1 MNGVPVS
8 ELDPTFPE
16 QTAESAPEPI
26 QALSVEAIPEPEL
39 VGAPPKPTLRRLF
52 FGDDGLRAG
61 WSVLLY
67 IVLMLLT
74 GAAVTLLIRHF
85 HLIPKSPPA
94 PGQAGM
100 MRPRSTAINEALS
113 FFIVAFPAYLMSLIE
128 RRPFGRYGLPSA
140 RMIPDFLIGIFWGFA
155 SLSALV
161 GLLYVV
167 HGISFDGVLLH
178 GTVAL
183 LYAAKWGLVF
193 LAVGLSEEFLFRGF
207 LLSTVSRGVA
217 GISRTMDPNQR
228 HSHSIGFWLSAG
240 IFSIILFMVLHL
252 GNGGENFVGIF
263 QVGLV
268 GAVFAF
274 SLYRTGSLWWAV
286 GMHTSW
292 DWAQSYFFGTADSGN
307 ISVGRLMAT
316 HPIGSRVLSGGSD
329 GPEGSV
335 LGIPVLLLMVAVIHF
350 TLPRRSY
357 FLTPDQSEPV
367 EPLPAPL
374 AEETAAVL

>member
-1 MNGVPVS
+1 MS
-8 ELDPTFPE
+8 EFEPT
-16 QTAESAPEPI
+16 APEPTVESAAEPD
-26 QALSVEAIPEPEL
+26 QALRVELAPEPAIL
-39 VGAPPKPTLRRLF
+39 TAPPKPTLQALF
-52 FGDDGLRAG
+52 YGDDGLRAG

-67 IVLMLLT
+67 IALVALT
-74 GAAVTLLIRHF
+74 GVCATFLIRHF
-85 HLIPKSPPA
+85 HLIPKSAPL

-113 FFIVAFPAYLMSLIE
+113 FFLFAFPAFLMSLIE
-128 RRPFGRYGLPSA
+128 RRPFGRYGLPAA
-140 RMIPDFLIGIFWGFA
+140 RMIPDLLTGLFWGFA
-155 SLSALV
+155 ALSALV
-161 GLLYVV
+161 GLLSIF
-167 HGISFDGVLLH
+167 HGIAFDGVLLH

-193 LAVGLSEEFLFRGF
+193 LFVGLSEEFLFRGF

-217 GISRTMDPNQR
+217 GITRTMDPANR
-228 HSHSIGFWLSAG
+228 HSHAIGFWVSAG
-240 IFSIILFMVLHL
+240 IFSILLFLVAHL

-292 DWAQSYFFGTADSGN
+292 DWAQSYFYGTADSGQ

-316 HPIGSRVLSGGSD
+316 HPLGSRLLSGGSD

-335 LGIPVLLLMVAVIHF
+335 LGIPILLLMAVVIHF
-350 TLPRRSY
+350 TLPRRNY
-357 FLTPDQSEPV
+357 FLTPDQSAPIEPY
-367 EPLPAPL
+367 PAPSP
-374 AEETAAVL
+374 EGTAPVL